1 MQNLTK
7 KFVEKLS
14 EELSDLV
21 ASKLSKKFDTKIGG
35 QKDSNCQLMKEVMQI
50 FGSPESQEVFELW
63 ILVCDL
69 KSSLERDMMSQQ
81 PKKKNIQDIKKDLA
95 KALQVELT
103 KKLSMVTFAIP
114 KQEFSGVDDDSF
126 SSPSILQPFFMKE
139 KDRNDEAVEDNDISL
154 SDIEMD
160 VSYTK
165 VTSSNGTVVIPCAQG
180 ITMVSDVFIPT
191 KVSAADVATLRPF
204 DISTNIHV
212 SDFENV
218 FPMVSEPPFLV
229 FDNVN
234 ASKFAADVSDQNK
247 ISFEAGDSMRTRRRL
262 LSQTSGDGDTSKRS
276 VQKRKLIFSPNPH
289 IEFTEFFQ

>member
-21 ASKLSKKFDTKIGG
+21 ASKLSKKFDTKIGE

-180 ITMVSDVFIPT
+180 ITMVTDVFIPT

-229 FDNVN
+229 FDNV
-234 ASKFAADVSDQNK
+234 SCSCC
-247 ISFEAGDSMRTRRRL
+247 
-262 LSQTSGDGDTSKRS
+262 
-276 VQKRKLIFSPNPH
+276 
-289 IEFTEFFQ
+289 